1 MLVSH
6 FRHSI
11 DLQIFYFSDHLKAH
25 FRINDGKTNNMNNNK
40 SFTPII
46 SKLSIVIT
54 ALLGTQ
60 SYAQQSPDKE
70 IELITVTAQKRVQS
84 IQDVPASI
92 SAYNG
97 DFLESMGVGE
107 LDMLSEI
114 TPGLVIQEQ
123 SPNNPG
129 FVIRGITS
137 DSGSAQAAPRV
148 SIYYN
153 GADISRSRGSYFEMF
168 DIQRIEVV
176 KGPQATLFGTAAS
189 VGALSV
195 ITNKPEEEFSSAIT
209 LGLGNFSAKQAK
221 GYITGGNETL
231 QGRFAFSYR
240 QRDGF
245 INNIAGDTNSQSAN
259 STQQEDMHGIER
271 TAFRASLRFTPNES
285 ITGDLTITHEENDD
299 TGTSFKNG
307 LYAPT
312 GGDTSPFSFV
322 EMSGSPLSAEVLGA
336 DKLGV
341 ERETD
346 DINLTLNW
354 EISDSLLFTSISA
367 ARSFDSL
374 EVFDADGTQAWFLE
388 FAEDAEGEQFSQEF
402 RLLHTSDKL
411 TTIAG
416 ISYFTE
422 DGNQVIPFSTEESIY
437 LNCLGALG
445 SGLPCI
451 NADGSVNLLTP
462 ALTNGVASVLPYS
475 ALFSNFGES
484 DTLSVFADFT
494 YSVNDNLE
502 LTAGIRYVT
511 EDKTSGYSSVAP
523 NSVLSGGPLLPV
535 VSTDGVKFEA
545 KEDFNDWLPRFNLL
559 YNLDKDTNLYATIS
573 KGRRSEVLDVNS
585 QAGENGVG
593 VIAAVT
599 LVPAEI
605 IWNYETGIKGQAL
618 DRKITYSASIFY
630 QDYSDFQVTQQDD
643 AGNFFTANAGSATNI
658 GVETELKALL
668 GDYFDVF
675 ANLAYI
681 DAEIDDDSENG
692 NLAGN
697 RFRLQPELTSS
708 IGISYNQPLTGNLS
722 LTGSVVYSYRSDIFF
737 EPANAPISGLDISE
751 DAINLVNARV
761 GITDEENRWSV
772 SLFASNLFDK
782 EYLVDAGNTG
792 GSFGNPT
799 FVAGP
804 PRFVGVEFNMAFGQ

>member
-422 DGNQVIPFSTEESIY
+422 EGNQAVPFSTEESIY

-484 DTLSVFADFT
+484 DTLSIFADFT

>member
-1 MLVSH
+1 
-6 FRHSI
+6 
-11 DLQIFYFSDHLKAH
+11 
-25 FRINDGKTNNMNNNK
+25 MNNNT
-40 SFTPII
+40 SFTPVI
-46 SKLSIVIT
+46 SKLTLLIT
-54 ALLGTQ
+54 TLLGTH
-60 SYAQQSPDKE
+60 SYAQQTPDKE

-209 LGLGNFSAKQAK
+209 LGIGNFAAKQAK

-240 QRDGF
+240 QRDGY
-245 INNIAGDTNSQSAN
+245 IENIAGDANSQSAN
-259 STQQEDMHGIER
+259 AIHQEDMHGIER
-271 TAFRASLRFTPNES
+271 TAFRASLRFTPNEA
-285 ITGDLTITHEENDD
+285 ITADLTLTHEQNDD

-307 LYAPT
+307 IYAPT

-341 ERETD
+341 DRETD
-346 DINLTLNW
+346 DVNLTVNW
-354 EISDSLLFTSISA
+354 EISDSLMFTSISA

-388 FAEDAEGEQFSQEF
+388 FAEDAEGDQFSQEF
-402 RLLHTSDKL
+402 RLLHTSDKF

-422 DGNQVIPFSTEESIY
+422 EGNQAVPFSTEESIY

-462 ALTNGVASVLPYS
+462 ALTGGALSVLPYN
-475 ALFSNFGES
+475 ALFNNFGES
-484 DTLSVFADFT
+484 DTFSIFADFT
-494 YSVNDNLE
+494 YSVNDSLE
-502 LTAGIRYVT
+502 LTAGLRYVT
-511 EDKTSGYSSVAP
+511 EDKTSGYSSVSP
-523 NSVLSGGPLLPV
+523 NSVLAGVPLLPV
-535 VSTDGVKFEA
+535 VSTGGVKFEA
-545 KEDFNDWLPRFNLL
+545 NDEFNDWLPRFNAL

-573 KGRRSEVLDVNS
+573 KGRRSEVLDVSS
-585 QAGENGVG
+585 QAGEDGVRA
-593 VIAAVT
+593 IADVT

-605 IWNYETGIKGQAL
+605 IWNYETGIKGQAQN
-618 DRKITYSASIFY
+618 RSITYSASIFY

-658 GVETELKALL
+658 GVETELRALL

-675 ANLAYI
+675 ANVAYI

-692 NLAGN
+692 DLAGN
-697 RFRLQPELTSS
+697 RFRLQPELTAST
-708 IGISYNQPLTGNLS
+708 GVSYIQPLTDNLS

-751 DAINLVNARV
+751 EAINLVNARL
-761 GITDEENRWSV
+761 GITDEINRWSV
-772 SLFASNLFDK
+772 SVYVSNLFDK

-804 PRFVGVEFNMAFGQ
+804 PRFIGLEFNMAFGE

>member
-1 MLVSH
+1 MNDNRYPTLVTS
-6 FRHSI
+6 
-11 DLQIFYFSDHLKAH
+11 Q
-25 FRINDGKTNNMNNNK
+25 
-40 SFTPII
+40 
-46 SKLSIVIT
+46 LSVVIT
-54 ALLGTQ
+54 ALLSTA
-60 SYAQQSPDKE
+60 SYAQQISEKE

-97 DFLESMGVGE
+97 DFLESMGVVE

-168 DIQRIEVV
+168 DIERIEVV

-195 ITNKPEEEFSSAIT
+195 ITNKPEETFSSAIT
-209 LGLGNFSAKQAK
+209 FGLGNFTAKQTK

-231 QGRFAFSYR
+231 QARFAFSYR
-240 QRDGF
+240 QRDGY
-245 INNIAGDTNSQSAN
+245 INNIAGDLNSQSADG
-259 STQQEDMHGIER
+259 TQQEDMHGIKR
-271 TAFRASLRFTPNES
+271 IAIRASLRFTPIDS
-285 ITGDLTITHEENDD
+285 ITTDLTLTHEENDD
-299 TGTSFKNG
+299 SGTSFKNG

-312 GGDTSPFSFV
+312 DGDSNPFSFV
-322 EMSGSPLSAEVLGA
+322 EMSGSPFSAGVLGS

-346 DINLTLNW
+346 DINVTVNW
-354 EISDSLLFTSISA
+354 EVSDSLLFTSISA
-367 ARSFDSL
+367 ARNFDSL

-388 FAEDAEGEQFSQEF
+388 FAEDAEGDQFSQEF
-402 RLLHTSDKL
+402 RLLHTGDTL
-411 TTIAG
+411 TILAG

-422 DGNQVIPFSTEESIY
+422 EGSQVVPFSTEESIY

-451 NADGSVNLLTP
+451 NANGSVNLLTP
-462 ALTNGVASVLPYS
+462 ALTGGASSVLPYS

-484 DTLSVFADFT
+484 DTLSVFADLS
-494 YSVNDNLE
+494 YSVNDKLE
-502 LTAGIRYVT
+502 ITAGIRYVT
-511 EDKTSGYSSVAP
+511 EDKTSGYSSMVP
-523 NSVLSGGPLLPV
+523 NSVLAGAPLLPV
-535 VSTDGVKFEA
+535 VSTDGLMFTANE
-545 KEDFNDWLPRFNLL
+545 EFNDWLPRFNIL
-559 YNLDKDTNLYATIS
+559 YNLDEDTNVYATIS

-593 VIAAVT
+593 AIAAIT

-643 AGNFFTANAGSATNI
+643 AGTFFTANAGSATNI
-658 GVETELKALL
+658 GLETELRALL

-675 ANLAYI
+675 TNLAYI
-681 DAEIDDDSENG
+681 DAEIDNDSENG
-692 NLAGN
+692 DLAGN
-697 RFRLQPELTSS
+697 RFRLQPELTTS
-708 IGISYNQPLTGNLS
+708 IGVAYNQPLTNNIS
-722 LTGSVVYSYRSDIFF
+722 LTGSMVYSYRSDIFF
-737 EPANAPISGLDISE
+737 EPANTPISGLAISE
-751 DAINLVNARV
+751 DAINLVNARI
-761 GITDEENRWSV
+761 GISNEANRWSV
-772 SLFASNLFDK
+772 NMFVSNLFDK
-782 EYLVDAGNTG
+782 QYLVDAGNTG
-792 GSFGNPT
+792 GSFGNPI

-804 PRFVGVEFNMAFGQ
+804 PRFVGVEFNMEFGE

>member
-1 MLVSH
+1 
-6 FRHSI
+6 
-11 DLQIFYFSDHLKAH
+11 
-25 FRINDGKTNNMNNNK
+25 MNNK
-40 SFTPII
+40 TFTPVFNQ
-46 SKLSIVIT
+46 LSLLIA
-54 ALLGTQ
+54 ALLGTPVF
-60 SYAQQSPDKE
+60 AQQTPDKE
-70 IELITVTAQKRVQS
+70 IEQITVTAQKRVQS

-168 DIQRIEVV
+168 DIERIEVV

-195 ITNKPEEEFSSAIT
+195 ITNKPEEDFSSSIT
-209 LGLGNFSAKQAK
+209 LGLGNFAAKQAK
-221 GYITGGNETL
+221 GYVTGGNETL

-245 INNIAGDTNSQSAN
+245 IENKAGDADSQN
-259 STQQEDMHGIER
+259 PNGTHQEDMHGIER

-285 ITGDLTITHEENDD
+285 ITADLTLTHEENDD

-307 LYAPT
+307 IYAPT
-312 GGDTSPFSFV
+312 GGDTSPYTFV
-322 EMSGSPLSAEVLGA
+322 EMSGSPYSAEVLGS

-341 ERETD
+341 KRETD
-346 DINLTLNW
+346 DINLTVNW
-354 EISDSLLFTSISA
+354 DLSENLMFTSITA
-367 ARSFDSL
+367 TRSFDSL
-374 EVFDADGTQAWFLE
+374 EIFDGDGTQAWFLE
-388 FAEDAEGEQFSQEF
+388 FAEDAEGDQFSQEF

-422 DGNQVIPFSTEESIY
+422 DGNQGVPFSTEESIY
-437 LNCLGALG
+437 LNCLGVLG
-445 SGLPCI
+445 TGLPCI

-462 ALTNGVASVLPYS
+462 ALTSNTYAEIPYS
-475 ALFSNFGES
+475 ALFTNFGES
-484 DTLSVFADFT
+484 DTFSVFADFT

-502 LTAGIRYVT
+502 LTAGLRYVT
-511 EDKTSGYSSVAP
+511 EDKTSGYSAVSPDSVILTSIGAP
-523 NSVLSGGPLLPV
+523 APLLPV
-535 VSTDGVKFEA
+535 VDTNGVTFEA
-545 KEDFNDWLPRFNLL
+545 SDTFNDWLPRFNAL
-559 YNLDKDTNLYATIS
+559 YNLDKNTNIYATIS
-573 KGRRSEVLDVNS
+573 KGRRSEVLEVSS
-585 QAGENGVG
+585 QASDNGA
-593 VIAAVT
+593 IADVT

-605 IWNYETGIKGQAL
+605 IWNYETGVKGQAL
-618 DRKITYSASIFY
+618 DRSITYSASIFY

-658 GVETELKALL
+658 GVETELRALL

-675 ANLAYI
+675 ANFAYI

-692 NLAGN
+692 DLAGN
-697 RFRLQPELTSS
+697 RFRLQPEVTVST
-708 IGISYNQPLTGNLS
+708 GISYNQPLTDNLS
-722 LTGSVVYSYRSDIFF
+722 LTGSLVYSYRSDIFF

-751 DAINLVNARV
+751 DAISLVNARV
-761 GITDEENRWSV
+761 GIADETNSWSV
-772 SLFASNLFDK
+772 SLFVSNLFDK

-804 PRFVGVEFNMAFGQ
+804 PRFVGIEFNMAFGD

>member
-1 MLVSH
+1 MET
-6 FRHSI
+6 I
-11 DLQIFYFSDHLKAH
+11 
-25 FRINDGKTNNMNNNK
+25 NNMKNIQ
-40 SFTPII
+40 SFKPVIN
-46 SKLSIVIT
+46 KLSLLIT
-54 ALLGTQ
+54 ALLSTH
-60 SYAQQSPDKE
+60 SYAQQAPDKQ
-70 IELITVTAQKRVQS
+70 IEQITVTAQKRVQS
-84 IQDVPASI
+84 IQDVAASI

-123 SPNNPG
+123 SPNNPS

-168 DIQRIEVV
+168 DIERIEVV

-195 ITNKPEEEFSSAIT
+195 ITNKPEQEFSSAIT
-209 LGLGNFSAKQAK
+209 LGLGNFAAKQVK

-240 QRDGF
+240 QRDGY
-245 INNIAGDTNSQSAN
+245 IDNIAGDANSQNAN
-259 STQQEDMHGIER
+259 GTQQEDMHGIER

-388 FAEDAEGEQFSQEF
+388 FAEDAEGDQFSQEF
-402 RLLHTSDKL
+402 RILHTSDKL

-422 DGNQVIPFSTEESIY
+422 DGNQVAPFSTEESIY

-445 SGLPCI
+445 SELPCI
-451 NADGSVNLLTP
+451 NTDGSVNLLTP
-462 ALTNGVASVLPYS
+462 ALTVGALSVLPYS

-484 DTLSVFADFT
+484 DTLSIFADFT

-511 EDKTSGYSSVAP
+511 EDKTSGYSSVSPDSVILTSVGAP
-523 NSVLSGGPLLPV
+523 GPLLPI
-535 VSTDGVKFEA
+535 VSTEGIKFEA
-545 KEDFNDWLPRFNLL
+545 NDKFNDWLPRFNLL

-573 KGRRSEVLDVNS
+573 KGRRSEVLDVSS
-585 QAGENGVG
+585 QAGADGVG
-593 VIAAVT
+593 AIADIT

-658 GVETELKALL
+658 GVETEIRALL

-708 IGISYNQPLTGNLS
+708 IGVYYNQPLTDNLS
-722 LTGSVVYSYRSDIFF
+722 LTGSMVYSYRSDIFF

-751 DAINLVNARV
+751 DAINLVNARI
-761 GITDEENRWSV
+761 GITDEINRWSV
-772 SLFASNLFDK
+772 NIFVSNVFDK

-804 PRFVGVEFNMAFGQ
+804 PRFVGVEFNMAFGE

>member
-374 EVFDADGTQAWFLE
+374 EVFDADGTQARFLE

-484 DTLSVFADFT
+484 DTLSIFADFT

>member
-1 MLVSH
+1 
-6 FRHSI
+6 
-11 DLQIFYFSDHLKAH
+11 
-25 FRINDGKTNNMNNNK
+25 MNKHK
-40 SFTPII
+40 SFTPTIR
-46 SKLSIVIT
+46 KLSLLIT
-54 ALLGTQ
+54 ALLSSH
-60 SYAQQSPDKE
+60 SYAQDTKDKQ

-97 DFLESMGVGE
+97 DFLEAMGVGE

-114 TPGLVIQEQ
+114 IPGLVIQEQ

-137 DSGSAQAAPRV
+137 DSGSSQAAPRV

-168 DIQRIEVV
+168 DIERIEVV

-195 ITNKPEEEFSSAIT
+195 ITNKPEEEFSSAIS
-209 LGLGNFSAKQAK
+209 LGLGNFAAKQAK

-231 QGRFAFSYR
+231 QARLAFSYR
-240 QRDGF
+240 QRDGY
-245 INNIAGDTNSQSAN
+245 IENIAGDANSQSAN
-259 STQQEDMHGIER
+259 ATMQEDMHGIER
-271 TAFRASLRFTPNES
+271 TAFRASLRFTPNEA
-285 ITGDLTITHEENDD
+285 ITADLVVTHEENDD

-307 LYAPT
+307 IYAPT

-322 EMSGSPLSAEVLGA
+322 ELSGSPYSAEILGS

-341 ERETD
+341 QRETD

-354 EISDSLLFTSISA
+354 EISDNLLFTSVSA
-367 ARSFDSL
+367 TRRFDSL

-402 RLLHTSDKL
+402 RLLHTGDKL
-411 TTIAG
+411 ITIAG

-422 DGNQVIPFSTEESIY
+422 EGSQAVPFSTEESIY

-451 NADGSVNLLTP
+451 NADGTVNLLTP
-462 ALTNGVASVLPYS
+462 ALTGGAVAELPYS

-484 DTLSVFADFT
+484 DTFSVFADFT
-494 YSVNDNLE
+494 YSLTDNLE
-502 LTAGIRYVT
+502 LTAGLRYVT
-511 EDKTSGYSSVAP
+511 EHKTSGYSSVSP
-523 NSVLSGGPLLPV
+523 DSVLAGAPLLPV

-545 KEDFNDWLPRFNLL
+545 SERFNDWLPRFNAL
-559 YNLDKDTNLYATIS
+559 YNLDKNTNIYATIS
-573 KGRRSEVLDVNS
+573 KGRRSEVLDVSAKANADS
-585 QAGENGVG
+585 TTA
-593 VIAAVT
+593 IADIT
-599 LVPAEI
+599 LVPSEI
-605 IWNYETGIKGQAL
+605 IWNYEAGVKGQAL
-618 DRKITYSASIFY
+618 DRTITYSASIFY

-643 AGNFFTANAGSATNI
+643 AGNFFTANAGSATNV
-658 GVETELKALL
+658 GVETELRALL

-675 ANLAYI
+675 ANFAYI

-697 RFRLQPELTSS
+697 RFRLQPEFTAST
-708 IGISYNQPLTGNLS
+708 GIYYNQPLTDNLNM
-722 LTGSVVYSYRSDIFF
+722 TGSLVYSYRSDIFF
-737 EPANAPISGLDISE
+737 EPANAPISGLDISQ
-751 DAINLVNARV
+751 DAISLVNAKI
-761 GITDEENRWSV
+761 GMTDEVNRWSV
-772 SLFASNLFDK
+772 SLYVSNLFDN

-804 PRFVGVEFNMAFGQ
+804 PRFVGLEFNMAFGE

>member
-1 MLVSH
+1 
-6 FRHSI
+6 
-11 DLQIFYFSDHLKAH
+11 
-25 FRINDGKTNNMNNNK
+25 MNNK
-40 SFTPII
+40 TFTPVFNQ
-46 SKLSIVIT
+46 LSLLIT
-54 ALLGTQ
+54 ALL
-60 SYAQQSPDKE
+60 SAPVFAQQTPDKE
-70 IELITVTAQKRVQS
+70 IEQITVTAQKRVQS

-168 DIQRIEVV
+168 DIERIEVV

-195 ITNKPEEEFSSAIT
+195 ITNKPEEDFSSSIT
-209 LGLGNFSAKQAK
+209 LGLGNFAAKQAK
-221 GYITGGNETL
+221 GYVTGGNETL

-240 QRDGF
+240 QRDGY
-245 INNIAGDTNSQSAN
+245 IENKAGDADSQSPN
-259 STQQEDMHGIER
+259 GTQQDDMHGIER
-271 TAFRASLRFTPNES
+271 SAFRASLRFTPNED
-285 ITGDLTITHEENDD
+285 ITADLTLTHEENDD

-307 LYAPT
+307 IYAPT

-322 EMSGSPLSAEVLGA
+322 EMSGSPYSAEVLGS

-341 ERETD
+341 KRETD
-346 DINLTLNW
+346 DINLTVNW
-354 EISDSLLFTSISA
+354 DISDSLMFTSITA
-367 ARSFDSL
+367 TRSFDSL
-374 EVFDADGTQAWFLE
+374 EIFDGDGTQAWFLE
-388 FAEDAEGEQFSQEF
+388 FAEDAEGDQFSQEF

-422 DGNQVIPFSTEESIY
+422 DGNQAVPFSTEESIY

-445 SGLPCI
+445 TGLPCI
-451 NADGSVNLLTP
+451 NADGSVNILTP
-462 ALTNGVASVLPYS
+462 ALTSGAASELPYS

-484 DTLSVFADFT
+484 DTFSIFADFT
-494 YSVNDNLE
+494 YSVSGSLE
-502 LTAGIRYVT
+502 ITAGLRYVT
-511 EDKTSGYSSVAP
+511 EDKTSGYSAVSPDSAILTSVGAP
-523 NSVLSGGPLLPV
+523 GPLLPV
-535 VSTDGVKFEA
+535 VDTNGEKFEA
-545 KEDFNDWLPRFNLL
+545 NDTFNDWLPRFNIL
-559 YNLDKDTNLYATIS
+559 YNLNKNTNLYATIS
-573 KGRRSEVLDVNS
+573 KGRRSEVLDVSS
-585 QAGENGVG
+585 QAGDNGA
-593 VIAAVT
+593 IADVT

-605 IWNYETGIKGQAL
+605 IWNYETGVKGQAL
-618 DRKITYSASIFY
+618 DRSITYSASIFY

-658 GVETELKALL
+658 GVESELRALL

-675 ANLAYI
+675 ANFAYI

-692 NLAGN
+692 DLAGN
-697 RFRLQPELTSS
+697 RFRLQPEVTAST
-708 IGISYNQPLTGNLS
+708 GISYQQPLTDNLS
-722 LTGSVVYSYRSDIFF
+722 LTGSLVYSYRSDIFF

-751 DAINLVNARV
+751 DAISLVNARV
-761 GITDEENRWSV
+761 GIADETNRWSA
-772 SLFASNLFDK
+772 SLYVSNLFDK

-804 PRFVGVEFNMAFGQ
+804 PRFVGVEFNMAFGD